1 MTKMDINIKNRVKDL
16 IDELRT
22 LFDIFGSPTAIHTKF
37 ANLQHYAIK
46 RLLYLAYNIEDYN

>member
-1 MTKMDINIKNRVKDL
+1 MTKMDISIKNRVKDL

-37 ANLQHYAIK
+37 ANL
-46 RLLYLAYNIEDYN
+46 